1 MSGGFF
7 NYDQHKIGDIAESIQ
22 DVIDKNGKEKTAE
35 ELRKYYVSP
44 DYYENHPDEKFH
56 AEYSAEVIELFK
68 KAVSLLRIAE
78 VYAHRIDRL
87 LSCDDSEDS
96 FLENLK
102 KDLEK
107 INQP

>member
-7 NYDQHKIGDIAESIQ
+7 NYDQHRIGHIIDKLE
-22 DVIDKNGKEKTAE
+22 DVIENNGKEKTAE

-44 DYYENHPDEKFH
+44 EYYENHPDEKYH
-56 AEYSAEVIELFK
+56 AEYSFEVIELFK

-78 VYAHRIDRL
+78 VYAHHIDLL
-87 LSCDDSEDS
+87 LSGDNNEES
-96 FLENLK
+96 FLEQLK

>member
-44 DYYENHPDEKFH
+44 DYYENNPDEKFH
-56 AEYSAEVIELFK
+56 AEYSAEVIEMFK

-78 VYAHRIDRL
+78 VYAHCIDRL
-87 LSCDDSEDS
+87 LCGDDSEDS
-96 FLENLK
+96 FLNNLK

-107 INQP
+107 LNQQ